1 MFWIFVLVVA
11 LALVLLKLG
20 MLSVWVSVFSIGL
33 QVAMFVIAFLLIA
46 LIWHWVL
53 KAKSG

>member
-33 QVAMFVIAFLLIA
+33 QVAMFVIAFLA
-46 LIWHWVL
+46 MAFIWRWIFRE
-53 KAKSG
+53 KNN